1 MFAVLLILATVA
13 TTLYPSS
20 AARVQLAEDPAAP
33 ATPQPPAFWR
43 PRVPLPSLPCIP
55 GLPRPWFLPPCD
67 ASSSAAA
74 PASPSPPATSTPP
87 TPAECHTSLSGM
99 ATSCEGFLTANAT
112 DVSPP
117 AAACCD
123 AVKSLVQGAPVCLC
137 HVYNGDLAK
146 IMPAAA
152 HVRLLRAVAL
162 PRVCRVQMPFGT
174 LRTCII
180 KDVHEVQRGAVCGY
194 MFCR

>member
-1 MFAVLLILATVA
+1 MAPSKCT
-13 TTLYPSS
+13 SS
-20 AARVQLAEDPAAP
+20 AARVQLAKDPAAP

-43 PRVPLPSLPCIP
+43 PRVPLAPLPSLSCIP
-55 GLPRPWFLPPCD
+55 GLPRPWFLPPCNG
-67 ASSSAAA
+67 SSSAA
-74 PASPSPPATSTPP
+74 PATPSSPSPPATS
-87 TPAECHTSLSGM
+87 ECHTSLSGV

-112 DVSPP
+112 DESPP

-174 LRTCII
+174 LRTCI
-180 KDVHEVQRGAVCGY
+180 RGPVPPMDAPAPPS
-194 MFCR
+194 